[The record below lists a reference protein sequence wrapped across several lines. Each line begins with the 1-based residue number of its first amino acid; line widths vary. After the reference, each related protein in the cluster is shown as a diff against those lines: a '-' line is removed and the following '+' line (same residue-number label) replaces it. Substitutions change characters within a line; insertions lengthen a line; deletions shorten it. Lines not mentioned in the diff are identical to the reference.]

1 MTTLIQPGLLTLHS
15 HRAERLAETVLAWLA
30 ANPLAPLEEEVILV
44 QSNGMAEWLK
54 MTLAQRAGVCAAT
67 RVELP
72 GRFMWRTYR
81 QVLGA
86 DAVSSHIPLDKTG
99 LTWRLM
105 RLLPTLLAE
114 PGFEPVAGFLRPHE
128 PDRLYQLAA
137 RLADLF
143 DQYQVYRADWLDD
156 WEAGRDHLRVPGR
169 PDLALPADQ
178 RWQPALWRALI
189 QELDEAERACIRPR
203 LHGRVVAALEQGEPL
218 SRPVARRVV
227 LFGMTH
233 VPLATMELLA
243 ALSGHSQVML
253 AVPNPCRY
261 HWADIMDGRELLR
274 STWRR
279 LPLRGE
285 RDLSAVPLE
294 SMHAHAHP
302 LLAAWGRQGRDFVRQ
317 LDAFEEDRLA
327 RQMSLPRIDLFD
339 EADPEQPTLLE
350 QVQQRVRDLVPLAEH
365 PDARIPASDRS
376 IVFHVAHSAQREVEV
391 LHDQLLQLFA
401 DSAAEGHPVQPRDVV
416 VMVPDVE
423 VMAPAIRAVF
433 GQHSRHDPRHIPFD
447 IADLSTRA
455 SSPLVAALEWLLRLP
470 QQRSRLSEL
479 RDLIDVP
486 AVARRFGI
494 DPEAQPRLAQWMSGA
509 GIRWGLHAAQ
519 REALDLAACGEQN
532 TAWFGLRRMLLGY
545 ASGAGRLDGAAGLD
559 DAPVFAG
566 IEPYDEVG
574 GLEAELAG
582 ALAALLDALLVWWAA
597 AREDAPPT
605 IWAERARALLASV
618 FAAADEADRHTLTA
632 LEEALSTWQTA
643 CDEAGFA
650 EPVSLDVMRE
660 AWLGALDAPA
670 LNKRFRAG
678 GVTFCT
684 LMPMRAI
691 PFQVVCLL
699 GMNDGDY
706 PRRAPR
712 SDFDLMGLPG
722 QVRPGD
728 RSRRDDDRQLMLEAV
743 LSARRMLY
751 VSWTGRSVRDNTE
764 QPPSVLVSQL
774 RDYLGAGWL
783 AEEEADLVARRQLLR
798 DRTTEHPLQPFS
810 RRYFE
815 VDSPLFTH
823 AREWR
828 AAHDAPLAM
837 DELPG
842 PGVAEDGPSDQT
854 VDASAMAAAP
864 AAPIPPLPPF
874 EPDPHV
880 PLTLAQLTSFIRR
893 PVGTF
898 FRQRLNVVFDEL
910 ADLGE
915 DEETFAL
922 DGLENH
928 QLADGLLKD
937 VVVEVGAARGEAA
950 AVMLAARVDAQIA
963 RIRRAGRLP
972 MGGLGERQAAAL
984 RDQVLPA
991 LAAWYALREAWSEP
1005 APRQRVQVEHH
1016 GVVLADWLDQL
1027 HHLGAHPEVSAV
1039 HGAAAPDEPVHAAWL
1054 ALDPGRLMDDIEK
1067 GPPRAKKLLG
1077 GWVRSLAA
1085 AACGVHLGGRL
1096 VGSDA
1101 TVFIHPM
1108 RTDQAR
1114 ADLVAL
1120 IDLWREGLSAPLPAA
1135 LETGL
1140 AEVSDKGKA
1149 QEAYEGAK
1157 FRRGEVEQDPC
1168 LARLFPDYDT
1178 LSSDPRYE
1186 TVCEALYRRLADWV
1200 TDHVAWC
1207 PHPTPMH
1214 PSMSASNPSSEDA
1227 PA

>member
-15 HRAERLAETVLAWLA
+15 HRAERLADTVLAWLA
-30 ANPLAPLEEEVILV
+30 GNPLAPLEEEVILV

-81 QVLGA
+81 QVLGT
-86 DAVSSHIPLDKTG
+86 DAVSAHIPLDKTG

-105 RLLPTLLAE
+105 RLLPMLLGE
-114 PGFEPVAGFLRPHE
+114 PGFEPIAGFLRPNE

-156 WEAGRDHLRVPGR
+156 WEQGRDHLRVPGR

-178 RWQPALWRALI
+178 RWQPALWRTLT
-189 QELDEAERACIRPR
+189 QELDEHERACIRPR
-203 LHGRVVAALEQGEPL
+203 LHGRVVAALEQGQPL

-274 STWRR
+274 SAWRR

-285 RDLSAVPLE
+285 VDLSAVPLE

-317 LDAFEEDRLA
+317 LDAFEEERQA

-339 EADPEQPTLLE
+339 EEDADQPTLLE

-365 PDARIPASDRS
+365 PDVRVPAGDRS

-401 DSAAEGHPVQPRDVV
+401 DSAAEGRPVQPRDVV

-423 VMAPAIRAVF
+423 VTAPAIRAVF
-433 GQHSRHDPRHIPFD
+433 GQHSRHDPRYIPFD

-494 DPEAQPRLAQWMSGA
+494 DPEAHPRLAQWMSGS
-509 GIRWGLHAAQ
+509 GIRWGLHAGQ

-545 ASGAGRLDGAAGLD
+545 ASGAGRLAGSVGQD
-559 DAPVFAG
+559 DAAVFAG

-582 ALAALLDALLVWWAA
+582 ALAALLDALLAWWAE
-597 AREDAPPT
+597 ARQDASPAV
-605 IWAERARALLASV
+605 WADRARALLAAV

-650 EPVSLDVMRE
+650 DAVSLDVMRE
-660 AWLGALDAPA
+660 AWLAALDAPA

-691 PFQVVCLL
+691 PFKVVCLL

-774 RDYLGAGWL
+774 RDYLTAGWL
-783 AEEEADLVARRQLLR
+783 AEDEADPVTRRALLR

-815 VDSPLFTH
+815 ADSLLFTH

-837 DELPG
+837 DEVPGTDG
-842 PGVAEDGPSDQT
+842 PGDAPLSDEAEATSPIPS
-854 VDASAMAAAP
+854 MATA
-864 AAPIPPLPPF
+864 IPPLPPF

-880 PLTLAQLTSFIRR
+880 PLTLAQLTSFVRR

-928 QLADGLLKD
+928 QLADALLKD
-937 VVVEVGAARGEAA
+937 VVVEVGAGRGEAGA
-950 AVMLAARVDAQIA
+950 TLLAARVDAQIA
-963 RIRRAGRLP
+963 RIQRAGRLP
-972 MGGLGERQAAAL
+972 MGGLGERQASAL

-991 LAAWYALREAWSEP
+991 LTAWYTLRKAWAQP
-1005 APRQRVQVEHH
+1005 APRQRVQIEHR
-1016 GVVLADWLDQL
+1016 GMLFADWLDQL
-1027 HHLGAHPEVSAV
+1027 HHLG
-1039 HGAAAPDEPVHAAWL
+1039 DEPEAGADLGALPPQEPVERAWL
-1054 ALDPGRLMDDIEK
+1054 ALDPGRLMEDLDE
-1067 GPPRAKKLLG
+1067 GPPRIKKLLG
-1077 GWVRSLAA
+1077 AWVRSLAA
-1085 AACGVHLGGRL
+1085 AACGLRVGGRI

-1101 TVFIHPM
+1101 TLHIHPM
-1108 RTDQAR
+1108 QPEQAD
-1114 ADLVAL
+1114 ADLAAL
-1120 IDLWREGLSAPLPAA
+1120 IDLWRDGLSAPLPAA

-1140 AEVSDKGKA
+1140 AQVSDNGKP

-1178 LSSDPRYE
+1178 LCGHPRYDE
-1186 TVCEALYRRLADWV
+1186 VCETLYRRLADWAS
-1200 TDHVAWC
+1200 DHVAWRAHPEPIGHTPAAH
-1207 PHPTPMH
+1207 PH
-1214 PSMSASNPSSEDA
+1214 SEDA
-1227 PA
+1227 SA

>member
-1 MTTLIQPGLLTLHS
+1 MTTPIQPGLLTLHS
-15 HRAERLAETVLAWLA
+15 HRAERLADTVLAWLA

-81 QVLGA
+81 QVLGT

-105 RLLPTLLAE
+105 RLLPTLLDA
-114 PGFEPVAGFLRPHE
+114 PGFEPIAGFLRPNE

-143 DQYQVYRADWLDD
+143 DQYQVYRADWLED
-156 WEAGRDHLRVPGR
+156 WEQGRDHLRVPGR
-169 PDLALPADQ
+169 PDLPLPADQ
-178 RWQPALWRALI
+178 RWQPVLWRALI
-189 QELDEAERACIRPR
+189 QELSAHERDCIRPR
-203 LHGRVVAALEQGEPL
+203 LHGRVVAALEQDQPL

-253 AVPNPCRY
+253 AVPNPCRF

-274 STWRR
+274 SAWRR

-285 RDLSAVPLE
+285 VDLSAVPLE

-317 LDAFEEDRLA
+317 LDAFEEARQA

-339 EADPEQPTLLE
+339 EEDGAQPTLLE

-365 PDARIPASDRS
+365 PDVRIPEADRS

-401 DSAAEGHPVQPRDVV
+401 DSAAEGRPVQPRDVV

-494 DPEAQPRLAQWMSGA
+494 EAEAQPRLAQWMSGS
-509 GIRWGLHAAQ
+509 GIRWGLHAGQ
-519 REALDLAACGEQN
+519 RAALDLAACGEQN

-545 ASGAGRLDGAAGLD
+545 ASGAGRLAGVVGQD

-582 ALAALLDALLVWWAA
+582 SLAALLDALLAWWAE
-597 AREDAPPT
+597 ARQDAPPAV
-605 IWAERARALLASV
+605 WVERARALLNAV

-650 EPVSLDVMRE
+650 DPVSLDVMRE

-722 QVRPGD
+722 QVRSGD

-783 AEEEADLVARRQLLR
+783 AEGETDPVARRKLLR

-815 VDSPLFTH
+815 AASPLYTH

-828 AAHDAPLAM
+828 SAHDTPLAM

-842 PGVAEDGPSDQT
+842 T
-854 VDASAMAAAP
+854 DACDDTAATPDTA
-864 AAPIPPLPPF
+864 IPPLPPF

-880 PLTLAQLTSFIRR
+880 PLTLAQLTGFVRR

-928 QLADGLLKD
+928 QLADALLKD
-937 VVVEVGAARGEAA
+937 GGVEDLAAQGPFDAGL
-950 AVMLAARVDAQIA
+950 LAARVDAQLG
-963 RIRRAGRLP
+963 RIQRAGRLP

-991 LAAWYALREAWSEP
+991 LAAWHALRAAWSEP
-1005 APRQRVQVEHH
+1005 APRQRVQIEHQ
-1016 GVVLADWLDQL
+1016 GVLFADWLDQL
-1027 HHLGAHPEVSAV
+1027 HHRGAVPEAGAELGALP
-1039 HGAAAPDEPVHAAWL
+1039 PPEPVERVWL
-1054 ALDPGRLMDDIEK
+1054 ALDPGRLMEDLDE
-1067 GPPRAKKLLG
+1067 GPPRIRKLLG
-1077 GWVRSLAA
+1077 AWVRSLAA
-1085 AACGVHLGGRL
+1085 AACDLRVGGRI

-1101 TVFIHPM
+1101 TLHIHPM
-1108 RTDQAR
+1108 QPEQAR
-1114 ADLVAL
+1114 ADLAAL
-1120 IDLWREGLSAPLPAA
+1120 IDLWRDGLSAPLPAA

-1140 AEVSDKGKA
+1140 AQVSDNGKP
-1149 QEAYEGAK
+1149 QEAYEGGK

-1178 LSSDPRYE
+1178 LSSHPRYDA
-1186 TVCEALYRRLADWV
+1186 VCEVLYRRLADWAH
-1200 TDHVAWC
+1200 DHVAWRA
-1207 PHPTPMH
+1207 HPEQEA
-1214 PSMSASNPSSEDA
+1214 SA
-1227 PA
+1227 